1 MSIKDIVFKAIKD
14 VKVGEIFTLG
24 RLKAK
29 LDDNRIF
36 PTDETV
42 LRRLRELRRE
52 NKRIN
57 YQALG
62 KCKFK
67 LTWVKDRVEVK
78 PFWKSSM
85 SGEEYDLSKK
95 QVKDVVTNLST
106 KLGVK

>member
-67 LTWVKDRVEVK
+67 LTWIKE
-78 PFWKSSM
+78 
-85 SGEEYDLSKK
+85 
-95 QVKDVVTNLST
+95 T